1 MQNVESRTP
10 DALRNRGNETRKY
23 WIGMELPHDAVDVE
37 GGELL
42 VRCFRIFQSEKLE
55 EQMVSTQVQS
65 LGASKRAIKG
75 SVKAG
80 KPRF

>member
-1 MQNVESRTP
+1 MQNVQSRTP

-65 LGASKRAIKG
+65 LSAREKGYKRLCK
-75 SVKAG
+75 SLK
-80 KPRF
+80 